1 MACTFNMIVMRTL
14 TLVFIT
20 ALTVFTSCGNE
31 ENEPQP
37 TSRTLRY
44 ELTGNFSGSN
54 MIATYTTSSGGTVTE
69 QITSLPWNKE
79 ITFDTNV
86 SGANLVVSGAG
97 GIVGQQATLVIR
109 KGGSQLGTPIT
120 ATADG
125 SGTFTLS
132 SPVILF

>member
-1 MACTFNMIVMRTL
+1 MRTL

-20 ALTVFTSCGNE
+20 ALTIFASCGNE

-54 MIATYTTSSGGTVTE
+54 MIAAYTTASGVTVTE

-86 SGANLVVSGAG
+86 TGANLVISGAG

-109 KGGSQLGTPIT
+109 KGGSQVGTPIT
-120 ATADG
+120 ATVDAG
-125 SGTFTLS
+125 GAFTLS